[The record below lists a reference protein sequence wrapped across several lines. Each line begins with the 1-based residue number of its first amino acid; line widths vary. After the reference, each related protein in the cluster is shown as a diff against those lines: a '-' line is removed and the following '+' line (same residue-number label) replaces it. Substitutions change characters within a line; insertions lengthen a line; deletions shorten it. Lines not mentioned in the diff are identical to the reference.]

1 MQPKKG
7 TLCTLGI
14 ATFHL
19 EFRRKSPYATMLP
32 PLQSFV
38 WHPIEFVQAYVT
50 AFKLD
55 VEHTS
60 AITAERRRKKA
71 DDVRKRAEYRKA
83 HGLDQNQGFGG
94 WTSKEV
100 EESHALREKEKE
112 KEKEREE
119 RESAGGGVLT
129 RDQTDTAPLPAHQI
143 HRAAPSAADASQA
156 QAQPSEE
163 QAKNED
169 EAKPVKTMRKRMFVD
184 SQGNKRELK
193 MWLGIW

>member
-1 MQPKKG
+1 MCITLG

-14 ATFHL
+14 VTFHL
-19 EFRRKSPYATMLP
+19 EFRRKSPYANMLP
-32 PLQSFV
+32 PMLSFFGQ
-38 WHPIEFVQAYVT
+38 PITFVQTYVT

-100 EESHALREKEKE
+100 EESHALREKQ
-112 KEKEREE
+112 REGSHAPKD
-119 RESAGGGVLT
+119 RESAGGAT
-129 RDQTDTAPLPAHQI
+129 PDQTD
-143 HRAAPSAADASQA
+143 AAPSAAEQTHAAPSAAEASEA
-156 QAQPSEE
+156 QAQT
-163 QAKNED
+163 QAKDED
-169 EAKPVKTMRKRMFVD
+169 KAKPVKTVRKRMFVD